1 MDYQYQF
8 LGRQKIF
15 SSIEDLTTD
24 NVILYIV
31 EALETHLFNQM
42 EEEYLYWYR
51 KGRQPILNRT
61 KEVRPEI
68 CNKVVINNADQVV
81 QFKNGYFLTKPA
93 FYKTRKENEDKDDVA
108 AKVSQLNEYLYLSGK
123 QDADNEVVNWF
134 HTVGVG
140 VVYLEPNK
148 NKEEASQIPVKVY
161 ALDPRTAFVVY
172 SMLPGNEPLFC
183 VHYVKKGR
191 NTIYD
196 VYTRTKKFTLSGA
209 SVDQPKVVPEAFKN
223 FDLFLPTEVLSV
235 EDNLLGYI
243 PMVEYVYNSN
253 RMSAFENAL
262 SVMDEINNV
271 ESNRCDGIEQS
282 IQQLMVAYNCNF
294 DEGVTANEIMKAGMI
309 LLKSTNENK
318 ADVKMIEA
326 SLDQTATQTTLDS
339 LYEQMLEKCGVPS
352 SVRDA
357 GSTSDNVGAV
367 YLRSGWASADT
378 ACRNTEDEFKKS
390 NKYFD
395 KVFLKIL
402 KDTVQF
408 EIGYADY
415 ELVFPRTDMSN
426 LLVKVQAAKGMKDL
440 GFAPEIAFERSG
452 LSNDPLNDI
461 ELSKRYI
468 EKIWSSQEN
477 DNTDVEVRTGGIEL

>member
-1 MDYQYQF
+1 MEYQF

-15 SSIEDLTTD
+15 SSIEDLTAD
-24 NVILYIV
+24 NVLLYVIQ
-31 EALETHLFNQM
+31 ALETHMFNQA
-42 EEEYLYWYR
+42 EEDYLYWYR
-51 KGRQPILNRT
+51 KGRQPILKRE
-61 KEVRPEI
+61 KDVRPEI

-93 FYKTRKENEDKDDVA
+93 FYKTRKENEAKDDIS
-108 AKVSQLNEYLYLSGK
+108 AKVSQLNEYIYLSGK
-123 QDADNEVVNWF
+123 PEVDNDVVNWF

-140 VVYLEPNK
+140 VIYLEPNR
-148 NKEEASQIPVKVY
+148 NNNEREQIPVKVY
-161 ALDPRTAFVVY
+161 SLDPRTAFVVY
-172 SMLPGNEPLFC
+172 SMYPGNEPLFC
-183 VHYVKKGR
+183 VHYVKSGNK
-191 NTIYD
+191 TIYD

-209 SVDQPKVVPEAFKN
+209 SVSQPEVVPEAFKN
-223 FDLFLPTEVLSV
+223 CDLFLPTSILSI
-235 EDNLLGYI
+235 EDNLLGYV

-262 SVMDEINNV
+262 SLMDEINNV

-282 IQQLMVAYNCNF
+282 IQQLMVAYNCAF
-294 DEGVTANEIMKAGMI
+294 EEGTTANQIMKAGMI

-367 YLRSGWASADT
+367 YLRSGWAAADT

-402 KDTVQF
+402 KDTMQF

-461 ELSKRYI
+461 ELSKKYI
-468 EKIWSSQEN
+468 ESIWGSQEY

>member
-1 MDYQYQF
+1 MEYQF
-8 LGRQKIF
+8 LGRQKIY
-15 SSIEDLTTD
+15 SSIEDLTAD
-24 NVILYIV
+24 NVVMYIQ
-31 EALETHLFNQM
+31 EALITHLFNQC
-42 EEEYLYWYR
+42 EEDYLYWYR
-51 KGRQPILNRT
+51 KGRQPILKRE

-93 FYKTRKENEDKDDVA
+93 FYKTRKENEDNKDDIA
-108 AKVSQLNEYLYLSGK
+108 SKVSQLNEYLYLSGK

-134 HTVGVG
+134 HTTGLGVIY
-140 VVYLEPNK
+140 VEPNK
-148 NKEEASQIPVKVY
+148 NTLEREQIPAKVY

-172 SMLPGNEPLFC
+172 SMYPGNEPLFG
-183 VHYVKKGR
+183 VHYVKSGNK
-191 NTIYD
+191 TIYD

-209 SVDQPKVVPEAFKN
+209 ALSQPEVVPEEIKD
-223 FDLFLPTEVLSV
+223 FDLFLPTEVVSE
-235 EDNLLGYI
+235 EDNILGYI
-243 PMVEYVYNSN
+243 PMIEYVYNSN
-253 RMSAFENAL
+253 RMSAFENAM
-262 SVMDEINNV
+262 SIMDEINNV

-282 IQQLMVAYNCNF
+282 VQQLMVAYNCNF
-294 DEGVTANEIMKAGMI
+294 EEDTTANKIMKAGMI
-309 LLKSTNENK
+309 VLKSTNDNK
-318 ADVKMIEA
+318 ADVKLLDG

-367 YLRSGWASADT
+367 YLRSGWAAADT
-378 ACRNTEDEFKKS
+378 SCRNTEDEFKKS

-402 KDTVQF
+402 KDTIQF
-408 EIGYADY
+408 EIGIADY

-426 LLVKVQAAKGMKDL
+426 LLVKVQAARGMKDL

-461 ELSKRYI
+461 EMSKKYI
-468 EKIWSSQEN
+468 DKIWETQDN
-477 DNTDVEVRTGGIEL
+477 DTTDVDVRTGGIEM